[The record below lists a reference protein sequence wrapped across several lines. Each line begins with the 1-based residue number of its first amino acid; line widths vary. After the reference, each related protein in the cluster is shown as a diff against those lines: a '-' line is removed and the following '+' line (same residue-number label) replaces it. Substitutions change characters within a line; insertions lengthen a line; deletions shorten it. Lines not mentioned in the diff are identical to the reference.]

1 MLPVL
6 ISGMVPHMDTS
17 VIQNIDTAAGMKAVI
32 VTENGREEACH
43 TICLV
48 ILHLSETL
56 TMSSSLRQ
64 VLCQL
69 DVTPA
74 DAARA

>member
-1 MLPVL
+1 MP
-6 ISGMVPHMDTS
+6 TS
-17 VIQNIDTAAGMKAVI
+17 VNQNLDTAAGLEAVTA
-32 VTENGREEACH
+32 TENVKDEACH

-48 ILHLSETL
+48 ILRLSETL

-64 VLCQL
+64 ALCNL
-69 DVTPA
+69 HGIIA